1 MSVGEWALVLDGV
14 KNTLRQIFDAV
25 LERLA
30 AVQIPVDADYVH
42 QEKFVAVL
50 TEYQVVLLFY
60 LFFEWRYDSIQKNQD
75 STNRRA
81 ASKC

>member
-14 KNTLRQIFDAV
+14 KSTLRQIFDAV

-30 AVQIPVDADYVH
+30 AVQIPIDADYLQ

-50 TEYQVVLLFY
+50 TDFQVL
-60 LFFEWRYDSIQKNQD
+60 
-75 STNRRA
+75 
-81 ASKC
+81 